1 MMKILLDT
9 NIIIHREDDKV
20 ISDEMAKLSR
30 ILNELRIGIY
40 VHPISIED
48 LKHDSDTKR
57 YEIMR
62 SKLKAYNLL
71 ESPPNP
77 ENDKK
82 FLSIVQTPKNKIND
96 QIDNTILF
104 AVYKNAVDFLITE
117 DKGLQKKSNKLGMQN
132 SVLTINEAIEMFQIY
147 LKKPSILTPL
157 ALKEKTVYNLNLS
170 DPIFDTLK
178 ASYANFG
185 EWWKKIS
192 KEGRKAWVYFRN
204 DETIG
209 ALLISKEEDE
219 AISNINPPLPRKN
232 RIKIST
238 LIVSHIGSKIGELFI
253 KIVVQLAQKSNI
265 NEIYLTHFIEEND
278 FLVSLIEEY
287 GFINRGKND
296 LGENIFVKNLDPKIY
311 ELEDLS
317 PVEIATK
324 FFPKIYDGEK
334 VNKFIIPIQPKYHNL
349 IFTDYTHRQTLIDE
363 FLGKLIITGNTIKK
377 AYLSHSNIK
386 KIKPGDIL
394 LFYRSRNQNLT
405 SLGVVEDI
413 FYNQTDPERVF
424 KEVGK
429 RTVYSKKEIEN
440 MAKTP
445 MLVILFIHSFH
456 LKKPTKFAELL
467 EWGILNGPPQ
477 SITEIDNKK
486 YLKLK
491 NKRIINGSI
500 NVN

>member
-1 MMKILLDT
+1 MKILLDT
-9 NIIIHREDDKV
+9 NIIIYREDDKV
-20 ISDEMAKLSR
+20 ISDEMARLSR

-40 VHPISIED
+40 VHPISLED

-57 YEIMR
+57 YKIMS

-77 ENDKK
+77 ENDEN
-82 FLSIVQTPKNKIND
+82 FLSIVKSQKTKIND

-157 ALKEKTVYNLNLS
+157 ALKEKPVYNLNLL

-178 ASYANFG
+178 ASYAGF
-185 EWWKKIS
+185 EDWWKKIS
-192 KEGRKAWVYFRN
+192 REGRKAWVYFRN

-219 AISNINPPLPRKN
+219 SINNINPPLPRKK

-287 GFINRGKND
+287 GFINIGKNN
-296 LGENIFVKNLDPKIY
+296 LGENVFVKRLDPKNH

-317 PVEIATK
+317 PIEIASK
-324 FFPKIYDGEK
+324 FYPKIYDGDE
-334 VNKFIIPIQPKYHNL
+334 VNKFIVPIQPKYHNL
-349 IFTDYTHRQTLIDE
+349 IFTDFKNRQTLIDE

-377 AYLSHSNIK
+377 AYLCHSHIK

-394 LFYRSRNQNLT
+394 LFYRSKDQILT
-405 SLGVVEDI
+405 SLGIVEELFHNQTNPEDI
-413 FYNQTDPERVF
+413 F

-429 RTVYSKKEIEN
+429 RTVYSRKEIEN
-440 MAKTP
+440 MAKAP

-456 LKKPTKFAELL
+456 LKKPTKFTELKK
-467 EWGILNGPPQ
+467 WGILNGPPQ

-491 NKRIINGSI
+491 SKSIINGSF